1 MKVHHIFV
9 AIVLCMLCP
18 GCSCCLQDIPL
29 VWKPTSD
36 PYAEKSG
43 SYPTFPNQ
51 RFKVIAFTDQRD
63 KKAEIARNVEDS
75 EPKLVTTKDDVSKW
89 CTDRFRELLQQY
101 AFDLRESGETV
112 QLRGEVVQFYVL
124 EDNLYRGAVGLKIT
138 AEAPDKSMLWQG
150 LITGTSQRF
159 GRSYSEENYY
169 ETLSDAYIEAVQ
181 NLVKDKGFAKALR
194 AGD

>member
-1 MKVHHIFV
+1 MKAHHFAV
-9 AIVLCMLCP
+9 AIVLCMSCL
-18 GCSCCLQDIPL
+18 GCSSLQDIPL

-36 PYAEKSG
+36 PYSEKSG

-51 RFKVIAFTDQRD
+51 SFKIIAFTDQRD
-63 KKAEIARNVEDS
+63 NKAEIARNVENS

-101 AFDLRESGETV
+101 AFDLRENGETV

-150 LITGTSQRF
+150 LVTGTSQRF

-181 NLVKDKGFAKALR
+181 NLVKDEGFAKALR
-194 AGD
+194 AGS

>member
-1 MKVHHIFV
+1 MHVVWGAAVVSKIYLWCGNQP
-9 AIVLCMLCP
+9 AIHTP
-18 GCSCCLQDIPL
+18 
-29 VWKPTSD
+29 
-36 PYAEKSG
+36 KSRG
-43 SYPTFPNQ
+43 TYPTFPNQ
-51 RFKVIAFTDQRD
+51 RFKIIAFTDPRD
-63 KKAEIARNVEDS
+63 NKAEIARNVENS

-101 AFDLRESGETV
+101 AFDSRENGETV

-124 EDNLYRGAVGLKIT
+124 EDNLYRGAVGWKIT

-150 LITGTSQRF
+150 LVTGTSQRF

-181 NLVKDKGFAKALR
+181 NLVKDEGFAKALR
-194 AGD
+194 AGN